1 MRYDLIDLKL
11 FLDILDAGS
20 ITHGAERSHLAL
32 ASASAR
38 LKGLEESL
46 GTPLFERQR
55 HGVRPTPAG
64 RALAHHARA
73 VTHQLELMADE
84 LGDFATGLRARVR
97 LLGNTAALAEHL
109 PGVLGDFL
117 LMHPQIDL
125 DIEEK
130 PSHAIVEALTRGQ
143 ADLGVLADSADMTG
157 LEARPFRV
165 DRLLLVTRLDDG
177 SLDGDGPLHFEQLL
191 GHAFVGLGRDN
202 PLQQHIAG
210 KALNVGR
217 HLELRLRV
225 SDFDTVCSL
234 VARGVGIALVPE
246 AALQRARDRHALRA
260 LPLADAWATR
270 HLHLCAM
277 RFDALTPPAARLAQ
291 ALLAG

>member
-38 LKGLEESL
+38 LKGLEECL

-143 ADLGVLADSADMTG
+143 ADLGVLADSTDMAG

-191 GHAFVGLGRDN
+191 GRAFVGLGRDN

-210 KALNVGR
+210 KALNAGR

-246 AALQRARDRHALRA
+246 ATLQRARDRHALRA

-291 ALLAG
+291 TLLAG